1 MTKLS
6 NTINSSMMN
15 GTSEKNENQRKALV
29 DIKDLCVDYKSGT
42 NITKAVKNV
51 SLSIFDNQFT
61 IIVGTSGCG
70 KTSLLNCIGTMLTP
84 TSGKVIYDGKNIGDF
99 NDHEKTEYR
108 KNIVGFVFQQYN
120 LIADLTAEENIEVA
134 ACLAED
140 PSPAQDM
147 LKVVGLVDKANNYP
161 SQLSGGEQQRVCIA
175 RALAKNPKLL
185 LCDEPTG
192 ALDVNNAIKVMT
204 ILQKLVKEHN
214 VPVVM
219 ITHNPDF
226 LSLADRYIVMSN
238 GGIIE
243 QINNLSPKRA
253 QDLEIK

>member
-6 NTINSSMMN
+6 
-15 GTSEKNENQRKALV
+15 KNKNVDSGLDKNALV
-29 DIKDLCVDYKSGT
+29 EIKDLCVNYKSGS

-51 SLSIFDNQFT
+51 SLKIFDNEFT

-84 TSGKVIYDGKNIGDF
+84 SSGEVIYSGKNVGKF

-140 PSPAQDM
+140 PSPAEDM
-147 LKVVGLVDKANNYP
+147 LKVVGLESKAKNYP
-161 SQLSGGEQQRVCIA
+161 SQMSGGEQQRVCIG

-192 ALDVNNAIKVMT
+192 ALDVQNAIKVMT

-214 VPVVM
+214 VAVVM

-226 LSLADRYIVMSN
+226 LFLADRYIVMSN
-238 GGIIE
+238 GEIIE
-243 QINNLSPKRA
+243 QTENPSPKRA
-253 QDLEIK
+253 QDLKIK